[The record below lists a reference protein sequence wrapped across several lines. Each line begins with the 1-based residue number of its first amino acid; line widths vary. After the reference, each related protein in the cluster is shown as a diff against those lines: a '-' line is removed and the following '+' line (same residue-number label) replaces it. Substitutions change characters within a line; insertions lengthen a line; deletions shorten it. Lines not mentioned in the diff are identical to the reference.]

1 MYTKGQ
7 LERSLS
13 PSVVPLSLQ
22 EPLNDL
28 GWNKKIN
35 KKKKIG
41 NVNRRKR
48 HSAWWAAQRV
58 LQPYQKVSVRTQ
70 ETPSVNQQK
79 RQSAAGRLVTR
90 SYKFILLPSLKK
102 EEEKKGISAQSCL
115 SEGWGKVSYNMSGVN
130 IYSDGE
136 MTGNTQLWLV
146 CPASF
151 FHLQTNENW
160 CAIPVSSSRTCVP
173 FFSPDKKKKGGG
185 RWKK

>member
-35 KKKKIG
+35 KQKKK
-41 NVNRRKR
+41 REREQEKKTF
-48 HSAWWAAQRV
+48 SMMSSAAQRV

-102 EEEKKGISAQSCL
+102 RKRKKRHFCTI
-115 SEGWGKVSYNMSGVN
+115 MS
-130 IYSDGE
+130 
-136 MTGNTQLWLV
+136 
-146 CPASF
+146 F
-151 FHLQTNENW
+151 
-160 CAIPVSSSRTCVP
+160 
-173 FFSPDKKKKGGG
+173 
-185 RWKK
+185 